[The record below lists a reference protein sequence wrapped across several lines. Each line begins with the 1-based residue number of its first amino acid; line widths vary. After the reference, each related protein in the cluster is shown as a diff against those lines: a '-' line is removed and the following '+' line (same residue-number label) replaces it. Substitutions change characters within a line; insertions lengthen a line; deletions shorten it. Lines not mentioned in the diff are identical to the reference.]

1 MKFKEYFPILEMLDT
16 QFSTLVWNHNGQ
28 KLVGLGEIEKFKIK
42 IDLDPITYA
51 WHDGINVSFA
61 MLEGSDYTE
70 KFQDKDTVEASKIIG
85 AVTNA
90 IKLQLDKLDWS
101 FIVVVSKDNVEARHR
116 LYVRIADRVRKELFL
131 NQTDFDRGSDKVL
144 ILSKL
149 TSSEL
154 EEIKKS
160 FA

>member
-1 MKFKEYFPILEMLDT
+1 MKFKEYFPIFEMLDT
-16 QFSTLVWNHNGQ
+16 KFSTLVWKHEGT
-28 KLVGLGEIEKFKIK
+28 KLVGFGEIEKFKIK
-42 IDLDPITYA
+42 IDFDPITYA
-51 WHDGINVSFA
+51 GHDGINISFA
-61 MLEGSDYTE
+61 LLEGSEYTE
-70 KFQDKDTVEASKIIG
+70 KFQDKNTVEASKIIG

-116 LYVRIADRVRKELFL
+116 LYVRIADRVRKELLL
-131 NQTDFDRGSDKVL
+131 NQTDFSKGSDKVL

>member
-1 MKFKEYFPILEMLDT
+1 MKFKEYFPIIEMLNSKLENLEWKQEGT
-16 QFSTLVWNHNGQ
+16 
-28 KLVGLGEIEKFKIK
+28 KLVGFGEIEKFKIK
-42 IDLDPITYA
+42 INLDPITYA
-51 WHDGINVSFA
+51 GYDGINVSFA
-61 MLEGSDYTE
+61 LLEGSVYTE
-70 KFQDKDTVEASKIIG
+70 KFQDKNTVEASKIIG

-116 LYVRIADRVRKELFL
+116 LYVRIADRVRKELLL
-131 NQTDFDRGSDKVL
+131 NQTDFDHGNNKIL

-149 TSSEL
+149 LSSEL